1 MNMQKLELTSKIYL
15 LFLTPEFLR
24 AAACILL
31 KCKMLHKCELRSAAT
46 VFNYTPFSKKNKIVL
61 KRSTKKWTKDF
72 FNYSLLEEKESVMGF
87 EPEGEFLPSIWLK
100 SWNNLVPGHR
110 IYKTDGAR

>member
-1 MNMQKLELTSKIYL
+1 MQKLELTSKIHL

-24 AAACILL
+24 VKACFLL
-31 KCKMLHKCELRSAAT
+31 KCKISQKHEPGSAST
-46 VFNYTPFSKKNKIVL
+46 TINYTSFNRKNKIVL
-61 KRSTKKWTKDF
+61 KISTKKLSKDF
-72 FNYSLLEEKESVMGF
+72 FYYSLLEEKESVMGL
-87 EPEGEFLPSIWLK
+87 EPAGEFLPSIWLK

>member
-1 MNMQKLELTSKIYL
+1 MQSLEFKSKIYL
-15 LFLTPEFLR
+15 FFLVTEFLR

-46 VFNYTPFSKKNKIVL
+46 AINYTPSSKKNKIVL
-61 KRSTKKWTKDF
+61 KRSTQKWSKNF
-72 FNYSLLEEKESVMGF
+72 FNYSLLEEKESVMGL
-87 EPEGEFLPSIWLK
+87 EPGGEFLPSIWLK